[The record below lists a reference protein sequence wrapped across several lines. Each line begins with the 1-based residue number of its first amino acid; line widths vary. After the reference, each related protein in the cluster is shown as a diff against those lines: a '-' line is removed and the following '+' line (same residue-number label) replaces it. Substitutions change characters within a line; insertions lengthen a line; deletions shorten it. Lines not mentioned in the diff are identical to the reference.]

1 VTPELVTYRYADR
14 VARVTL
20 HNPPLNILTLPA
32 IHDYGAALGRVER
45 DTAAVCV
52 LTSSGE
58 RAFSAGVDVAEHTRE
73 KAAGMLEHF
82 HTLVRKVRSIECV
95 TIAAVRGL
103 CLGGGFELALACDM
117 IVAEEGATF
126 GLPEIWLACFPPVA
140 AVALPRHIS
149 PQKAF
154 EMILSG
160 GTVTAA
166 EALAMGFVN
175 VVAPP
180 GKMEE
185 TLDRFASRFTEKSV
199 AALRIARRA
208 LRVSEEFTYGP
219 GLDET
224 ERIYLDDL
232 MRTRDAE
239 EGIRAFLERRAP
251 KWEDR

>member
-1 VTPELVTYRYADR
+1 MTPELVTYTYADR

-32 IHDYGAALGRVER
+32 IHDYSAALGRVER

-52 LTSSGE
+52 LSSSSE

-82 HTLVRKVRSIECV
+82 HALVRKVRGIECV

-103 CLGGGFELALACDM
+103 CLGGGFELAMACDM

-126 GLPEIWLACFPPVA
+126 GLPEIWLGCFPPVA
-140 AVALPRHIS
+140 AVVLARHIT

-154 EMILSG
+154 EMVLSG
-160 GTVTAA
+160 ETITAQ
-166 EALAMGFVN
+166 EAHAMGLVN
-175 VVAPP
+175 VLAPT
-180 GKMEE
+180 GRLDEA
-185 TLDRFASRFTEKSV
+185 LDRFLSRFTDKSV

-208 LRVSEEFTYGP
+208 LRVSEEVVYGA

-232 MRTRDAE
+232 MRTKDAE

>member
-1 VTPELVTYRYADR
+1 
-14 VARVTL
+14 
-20 HNPPLNILTLPA
+20 
-32 IHDYGAALGRVER
+32 
-45 DTAAVCV
+45 
-52 LTSSGE
+52 
-58 RAFSAGVDVAEHTRE
+58 
-73 KAAGMLEHF
+73 MLEHF

-126 GLPEIWLACFPPVA
+126 GLPEIWLGCFPPVA
-140 AVALPRHIS
+140 AVVLPRHIT

-154 EMILSG
+154 EMVLSG
-160 GTVTAA
+160 ETITAQ

-175 VVAPP
+175 ALAPP

-208 LRVSEEFTYGP
+208 LRVSEEFVYGA

-224 ERIYLDDL
+224 ERIYLEDL

>member
-1 VTPELVTYRYADR
+1 MTPELVTYRYADR

-32 IHDYGAALGRVER
+32 IHDCAAALGRVER

-73 KAAGMLEHF
+73 KAGGMLKHF
-82 HTLVRKVRSIECV
+82 HTLIRKVRGTECV

-126 GLPEIWLACFPPVA
+126 GLPEIWLGCFPPVA
-140 AVALPRHIS
+140 AVVLPRHIA

-160 GTVTAA
+160 ETITAP
-166 EALAMGFVN
+166 EALAMGLVN
-175 VVAPP
+175 VLAPP

-185 TLDRFASRFTEKSV
+185 TLDRFTSRFTEKSV

-208 LRVSEEFTYGP
+208 LRVSEEFVYGP

>member
-1 VTPELVTYRYADR
+1 MTAELVTYRYADR
-14 VARVTL
+14 VARATL

-32 IHDYGAALGRVER
+32 IHDYAAALGRVER

-126 GLPEIWLACFPPVA
+126 GLPEIWLGCFPPVA
-140 AVALPRHIS
+140 AVVLPRHIT
-149 PQKAF
+149 PQRAF
-154 EMILSG
+154 EMVLSG
-160 GTVTAA
+160 ETVTAQ

-175 VVAPP
+175 VLAPP
-180 GKMEE
+180 GRLDE

-208 LRVSEEFTYGP
+208 LRVSEELIYGA

-224 ERIYLDDL
+224 ERIYLEDL